1 MENNHSL
8 QQPGMDKRLRK
19 LSASMKERACK
30 LSITSIERGMYLN
43 DPLSTWKK
51 IVYPQPVEQCQRRAG
66 SRHWERKDEANCLLH
81 LSILIVQ
88 KKRIGR
94 VQKSCS
100 RKRRKG
106 ESRAWYPIRCKTCSC
121 SATIFGYK
129 KRSAPGSDSLN
140 LILLM

>member
-1 MENNHSL
+1 MIHS
-8 QQPGMDKRLRK
+8 QPK
-19 LSASMKERACK
+19 
-30 LSITSIERGMYLN
+30 
-43 DPLSTWKK
+43 KK

-106 ESRAWYPIRCKTCSC
+106 ESRDI
-121 SATIFGYK
+121 
-129 KRSAPGSDSLN
+129 RSAEDMFVFSNYFWVQKKERSWKRLP
-140 LILLM
+140 

>member
-1 MENNHSL
+1 MPPIENNHSL
-8 QQPGMDKRLRK
+8 QQPGMEERLRK

-51 IVYPQPVEQCQRRAG
+51 IVYPQPVEQYKMRAG

-106 ESRAWYPIRCKTCSC
+106 ESRDI
-121 SATIFGYK
+121 
-129 KRSAPGSDSLN
+129 RSAARRVRVQQLFLGTKKGALLEATP
-140 LILLM
+140 LILFC